1 MRRHP
6 TLMDDKIAAFAHA
19 MYQIIKRIDTREQ
32 RRQNLRL
39 IEIDGPAGDA
49 GQREFCSRSVWRAA
63 ASTGYPRALNS
74 RTKC

>member
-1 MRRHP
+1 
-6 TLMDDKIAAFAHA
+6 

-49 GQREFCSRSVWRAA
+49 GQIELLQSVGMARRRQHRI
-63 ASTGYPRALNS
+63 SPRA
-74 RTKC
+74 